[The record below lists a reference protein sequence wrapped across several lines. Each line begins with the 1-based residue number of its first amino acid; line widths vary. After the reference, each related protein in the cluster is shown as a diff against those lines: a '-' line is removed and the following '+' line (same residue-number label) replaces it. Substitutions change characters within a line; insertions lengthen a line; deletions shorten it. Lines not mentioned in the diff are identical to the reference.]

1 MLQLIRLPS
10 DAPEADERPF
20 ILLVPGGGFVN
31 VWNLTEGWPPP
42 MGNPEEDTEED
53 ELAGHSK
60 LLADM
65 RKRSGNRCPGA
76 A

>member
-42 MGNPEEDTEED
+42 MET
-53 ELAGHSK
+53 
-60 LLADM
+60 
-65 RKRSGNRCPGA
+65 RKRIRRRTNWPGIQNSLRI
-76 A
+76 